1 MRRVVVTGMDVVT
14 PIGVGLAAFWRSA
27 LGGCSGARPISH
39 FDPDGLPT
47 RIAASLADADLI
59 EGLRAA
65 NGLDALEPRTV
76 VVAVRAARGAVDGAR
91 AADVIASPRAG
102 VYVGTSGERQD
113 LRDFGAMAY
122 AAGEQEG
129 EITTPGFVR
138 SFARHAAVKQSL
150 RTMPQY
156 LAARLAGVFRIAGP
170 SATIQTA
177 CTSSAQAIGEA
188 VRAIRRGT
196 IDLALAGGA
205 DCIVSPIEIQ
215 LFCLLGAMS
224 KQNETPGR
232 ASRPFDRERDGF
244 VMGEGAGFLVL
255 EEAERARARGATILG
270 EVGGYGTAC
279 DAYRITDEA
288 PDGSGAMRAMRSAL
302 LDAGLGPEDID
313 YVNAHG
319 TSTPMNDR
327 VETLAIKGVFG
338 DHAPRLRV
346 SSTKSMI
353 GHTISAAGAIELV
366 TTVLAL
372 HDQVAP
378 PTINYQV
385 PDPECDLDYVP
396 NIAAPGTIR
405 AAISNSFGFGGHND
419 CLLVRRYDG

>member
-1 MRRVVVTGMDVVT
+1 
-14 PIGVGLAAFWRSA
+14 
-27 LGGCSGARPISH
+27 
-39 FDPDGLPT
+39 
-47 RIAASLADADLI
+47 
-59 EGLRAA
+59 
-65 NGLDALEPRTV
+65 
-76 VVAVRAARGAVDGAR
+76 
-91 AADVIASPRAG
+91 
-102 VYVGTSGERQD
+102 
-113 LRDFGAMAY
+113 
-122 AAGEQEG
+122 
-129 EITTPGFVR
+129 
-138 SFARHAAVKQSL
+138 
-150 RTMPQY
+150 
-156 LAARLAGVFRIAGP
+156 
-170 SATIQTA
+170 
-177 CTSSAQAIGEA
+177 
-188 VRAIRRGT
+188 
-196 IDLALAGGA
+196 
-205 DCIVSPIEIQ
+205 
-215 LFCLLGAMS
+215 
-224 KQNETPGR
+224 
-232 ASRPFDRERDGF
+232 
-244 VMGEGAGFLVL
+244 
-255 EEAERARARGATILG
+255 
-270 EVGGYGTAC
+270 VGGYGTAC